1 MSEYQYYEF
10 RTIDRPL
17 GDRQMR
23 ELRAI
28 STRATILRTSFS
40 NHYEYGDLKANPRD
54 LLLKYFDASLYF
66 AHWLYTEVAFKY
78 AKGAVDLKTLRR
90 YAVGQSLQVTT
101 QKPHTIVTI
110 SVERD
115 DFDGAD
121 DGTDWLASLIA
132 LRGDIAGGDERPLYL
147 AWLLGVQYG
156 EVDDEALE
164 PGRPDGLGSLPP
176 PLVSFIDIMGLDRNL
191 VAAAAEGSVRT
202 SVTPSAQ
209 KVDRWL
215 AGLEREEHV
224 GLLSRVAR
232 GDGSVGADIQRRY
245 RKHAGPHLP
254 GAVLRTARALRERA
268 EELAEARRKAGR
280 QREAQARAR
289 RERREQA
296 VRGRYLAGLAK
307 RIPQAWRRIDVLI
320 ATKRPRDYDAAVTLL
335 SDLRDV
341 GKQRGRDVQFV
352 KRVSKLREAHAAK
365 PSLLT
370 RLKNAGF

>member
-10 RTIDRPL
+10 RAIDRPL

-28 STRATILRTSFS
+28 STRATISRTSFS

-54 LLLKYFDASLYF
+54 LLLEYFDASLYF

-90 YAVGQSLQVTT
+90 YAAGQSLQVTT
-101 QKPHTIVTI
+101 QESHVVVTMA
-110 SVERD
+110 VERD

-121 DGTDWLASLIA
+121 DGTDWLSSLIA
-132 LRGDIAGGDERPLYL
+132 LRGDIASGDERPLYL
-147 AWLLGVQYG
+147 AWLLGVQHG

-164 PGRPDGLGSLPP
+164 PGRPDGLGRLSP

-191 VAAAAEGSVRT
+191 VTAAAEGSVRT
-202 SVTPSAQ
+202 SVKPSAQ
-209 KVDRWL
+209 DVDRWL

-224 GLLSRVAR
+224 PLLSRVAR

-245 RKHAGPHLP
+245 RKHARRHLP
-254 GAVLRTARALRERA
+254 GAVLRTARALRERT
-268 EELAEARRKAGR
+268 EGLAEARRKADR

-307 RIPQAWRRIDVLI
+307 RLPQAWRRIDVLI

-335 SDLRDV
+335 LDLRDL
-341 GKQRGRDVQFV
+341 GKQRGHDVQFV
-352 KRVSKLREAHAAK
+352 KRVSQLREAHAAK
-365 PSLLT
+365 PSLLA